1 MAYANPLSRG
11 GATNRIGSSLW
22 DYIAR
27 HPVAGARKATEWIN
41 DFKGTGPASF
51 STKNPEFKNI
61 SQAVK
66 RDELW
71 DSNLVQFDKNG
82 NIVGGF
88 LKVAAEKDIP
98 LTKIGFIIHRRKS
111 PVNNL
116 KQKCFLLMLN

>member
-1 MAYANPLSRG
+1 MGLHCKASCSRCKKKQQNG
-11 GATNRIGSSLW
+11 LTTL
-22 DYIAR
+22 
-27 HPVAGARKATEWIN
+27 
-41 DFKGTGPASF
+41 KGTGPASF

-98 LTKIGFIIHRRKS
+98 LTKMDLLYIVEKS

-116 KQKCFLLMLN
+116 KTKSAFY